1 MTGLRMQTTPLI
13 APLALLVFLAAPC
26 AQAQDSYLFE
36 ADLSGAYEVPP
47 TSAPQTG
54 HIELVLNAEMTEAA
68 YVIEY
73 DPIPDE
79 TAAHFHLAPPGANGP
94 VVESLPADNP
104 KIGVW
109 MISPEHVDALF
120 EGHIYVNIHST
131 EFPGGAIRGNLTT
144 YVVSA
149 EASSWSQIK
158 TLFN

>member
-1 MTGLRMQTTPLI
+1 MNRMRMQSVLL
-13 APLALLVFLAAPC
+13 ALPLALLLCLAPQQA
-26 AQAQDSYLFE
+26 AAQDGYLFE
-36 ADLSGAYEVPP
+36 ADISGEYEVPP

-54 HIELVLNAEMTEAA
+54 HVALTLNAEMTEAS

-79 TAAHFHLAPPGANGP
+79 TAAHFHLAPPGTNGP
-94 VVESLPADNP
+94 VVHGLPAGNP
-104 KIGVW
+104 KVGVW
-109 MISPEHVDALF
+109 MISPEHVTALF
-120 EGHIYVNIHST
+120 DGNIYVNIHSA

-158 TLFN
+158 TLFR